1 MQELANLS
9 LQFPT
14 KFLFGAVIDNRTHYT
29 SAVEWSRDRDHT
41 PKEVVVA
48 LTNFHLEFIGFEIL
62 SVIRTR

>member
-1 MQELANLS
+1 MQELTNLS

-14 KFLFGAVIDNRTHYT
+14 EFLFGAIIDNRAHYT
-29 SAVEWSRDRDHT
+29 SAIEWSRDRDHA
-41 PKEVVVA
+41 PKEVVIA